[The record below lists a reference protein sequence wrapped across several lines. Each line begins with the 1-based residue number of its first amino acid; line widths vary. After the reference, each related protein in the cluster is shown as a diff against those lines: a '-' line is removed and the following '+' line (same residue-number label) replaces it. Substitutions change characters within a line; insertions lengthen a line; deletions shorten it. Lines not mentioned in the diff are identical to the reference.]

1 MGRSK
6 KTVQKSGGSHV
17 KSGGVLHFLSSF
29 KPYLIVFTASAC
41 GLVIEIVAARILAPI
56 IGVSLYTWTG
66 IIGVV
71 LAGISIGNY
80 LGGRLADR
88 FPSPTTMGL
97 ILLGGGIFSLSVLP
111 LVGVVSGAVQTLSLI
126 PRIVLLTAALF
137 FIPSLILGMVTPV
150 VIKLRLQDLAR
161 TGNVVGKIYAIS
173 TAGAIFGTYITGF
186 VLIQWIGTRAIVLVV
201 ALLLLF
207 MALAFG
213 NLWRLKLPALAGLVL
228 FLSVGGFSISSKA
241 LASECLRES
250 NYYCIRVDDT
260 IEKGRKVKEL
270 QLDALVHSYVSVHDP
285 TFLASGYHNIF
296 ADIATYV
303 AQRNPSLQILFIGG
317 GGYVMPRYLEELYSQ
332 SILEVIEIDPEVTR
346 VAFDYLGL
354 SPDTGIVNYNED
366 ARMAVPKLPEGQYD
380 LVIGDAFNDL
390 SVPYHLTTLEFNE
403 QVRALLKDDGIYAV
417 NVVDK
422 LHSGKFLRAYI
433 NTLQRTFPYV
443 YLIRDIPD
451 WGDDSRTPHVVA
463 GSFQPFTAVDLKDA
477 SVQAGRGYIVS
488 HITPKDTLTSWLNAQ
503 RNILLTDDYAPV
515 DNLIAALHLEKRGLS
530 KAGAHYEAG
539 LKLESEEKWREA
551 IAEYDEAIR
560 LEPYLAP
567 AYNNRGNAY
576 GRLGQIERAFR
587 DYDEAIRLNP
597 YYAVAY
603 SNRGNAYTRLGQF
616 ERAFRDYD
624 EAIRLN
630 PYYALAYSNRGNAYI
645 SLDQFELAVQD
656 LDEAIRLE
664 PNVAKTYNNR
674 GTAYNRLGQHQRAI
688 QDYDKAINLNP
699 QYALAYT
706 NRGVA
711 HSRLGLFQRAIQD
724 YNEAISLDPG
734 NAQSYAVRALAYT
747 FLNMDTEAE
756 QDFDSAV
763 KLGLDPSRLW
773 EQMEKIKKQR

>member
-1 MGRSK
+1 MGQPK
-6 KTVQKSGGSHV
+6 KAAPKVRGSRV
-17 KSGGVLHFLSSF
+17 KGGGVLHFLSSF
-29 KPYLIVFTASAC
+29 KPHLIVFTASAC

-56 IGVSLYTWTG
+56 IGVSLYTWTS

-88 FPSPTTMGL
+88 FPSPTTLGL

-111 LVGVVSGAVQTLSLI
+111 LVGVVSEAVQTLSLI
-126 PRIVLLTAALF
+126 PRIVLLTATLF
-137 FIPSLILGMVTPV
+137 FIPSLMLGMVTPV

-173 TAGAIFGTYITGF
+173 TAGAIFGTFITGF
-186 VLIQWIGTRAIVLVV
+186 VLIQWIGTRAIVLMV

-213 NLWRLKLPALAGLVL
+213 NLWRLKFPALAGLVL
-228 FLSVGGFSISSKA
+228 FLGVGGFSISSKA
-241 LASECLRES
+241 LTSECLRES

-270 QLDALVHSYVSVHDP
+270 QLDALVHSYVSVQDP
-285 TFLASGYHNIF
+285 TFLVSGYQNIF

-303 AQRNPSLQILFIGG
+303 AQRNPSLQVLFIGG
-317 GGYVMPRYLEELYSQ
+317 GGYVMPRYLEELYPQ

-443 YLIRDIPD
+443 YLIRAIPD

-463 GSFQPFTAVDLKDA
+463 GSFQPFDLKDA
-477 SVQAGRGYIVS
+477 TVQAGRGYIVS

-530 KAGAHYEAG
+530 KAEEHYEAG
-539 LKLESEEKWREA
+539 LKLESEGKLREA

-560 LEPYLAP
+560 LEPYFAP
-567 AYNNRGNAY
+567 AYNNRGIAY
-576 GRLGQIERAFR
+576 ARLGQIERAV
-587 DYDEAIRLNP
+587 L
-597 YYAVAY
+597 
-603 SNRGNAYTRLGQF
+603 
-616 ERAFRDYD
+616 DYD

-645 SLDQFELAVQD
+645 SLGQFELAVQD

-664 PNVAKTYNNR
+664 PNFAKTYNNR

-688 QDYDKAINLNP
+688 QD
-699 QYALAYT
+699 
-706 NRGVA
+706 
-711 HSRLGLFQRAIQD
+711 F
-724 YNEAISLDPG
+724 NEAISLDPE

-747 FLNMDTEAE
+747 SLNMDTEAE

-763 KLGLDPSRLW
+763 KLGLDPDILKRDIEILKS
-773 EQMEKIKKQR
+773 QR

>member
-1 MGRSK
+1 M
-6 KTVQKSGGSHV
+6 
-17 KSGGVLHFLSSF
+17 
-29 KPYLIVFTASAC
+29 
-41 GLVIEIVAARILAPI
+41 VIEIVAARILAPI
-56 IGVSLYTWTG
+56 IGVSLYTWTS

-88 FPSPTTMGL
+88 FPSPTTLGL

-111 LVGVVSGAVQTLSLI
+111 LVGVVSEAVQALSFI
-126 PRIVLLTAALF
+126 PRIVLLTATLF
-137 FIPSLILGMVTPV
+137 FIPSLMLGMVTPV
-150 VIKLRLQDLAR
+150 VIKLRLRDLAR
-161 TGNVVGKIYAIS
+161 TGNVVGKIIAIS
-173 TAGAIFGTYITGF
+173 TAGAIFGTFITGF
-186 VLIQWIGTRAIVLVV
+186 VLVQWIGTRAVVLVV
-201 ALLLLF
+201 ALVLLF

-213 NLWRLKLPALAGLVL
+213 NLWRLKFPALAGLVL
-228 FLSVGGFSISSKA
+228 FLGVGGFSISSKA
-241 LASECLRES
+241 MASDCSWES
-250 NYYCIRVDDT
+250 NYYCIRVYDT
-260 IEKGRKVKEL
+260 IEEGRKVKAL
-270 QLDALVHSYVSVHDP
+270 SLDSLVHSYVSVQDP
-285 TFLASGYHNIF
+285 TFLVSGYQNIF

-303 AQRNPSLQILFIGG
+303 AQRNPSLQVLFIGG
-317 GGYVMPRYLEELYSQ
+317 GGYVMPRYLEELYPQ

-443 YLIRDIPD
+443 YLIRAIPD
-451 WGDDSRTPHVVA
+451 WEDDSRTPHVVA
-463 GSFQPFTAVDLKDA
+463 GSFQPFDLEDT

-515 DNLIAALHLEKRGLS
+515 DNLVAALHLEKRGLS
-530 KAGAHYEAG
+530 RAEAHYEAG
-539 LKLESEEKWREA
+539 LKLESEGKLREA

-567 AYNNRGNAY
+567 AYNNRGVAY
-576 GRLGQIERAFR
+576 SRLGQIERAV
-587 DYDEAIRLNP
+587 P
-597 YYAVAY
+597 
-603 SNRGNAYTRLGQF
+603 
-616 ERAFRDYD
+616 DYD

-645 SLDQFELAVQD
+645 SLVQFELAVQD

-674 GTAYNRLGQHQRAI
+674 GTAYNRLGQHQHAI
-688 QDYDKAINLNP
+688 QDYDKAISLDP

-706 NRGVA
+706 NRGVVY
-711 HSRLGLFQRAIQD
+711 SRLGQFQRSIQD
-724 YNEAISLDPG
+724 YNEAISLDPE

-747 FLNMDTEAE
+747 SLNMDTEAE